1 MTELNLVANDTA
13 QKRVLEY
20 LQENVSET
28 LAEKINKGVHVT
40 VDGKELISVKELSGF
55 MVYATDEARK
65 LCEKG
70 ATSACVEDETVF
82 GWAIHYF
89 EEDSI
94 HGKLFNLDGTEYKKE
109 TPKIIPKTTVT
120 KTTITA
126 KPEPKDR
133 QISIFDF
140 TDLDSSKQDEEQTET
155 KQEDTTMV
163 QVDDVVTAQ
172 DETEEQDD
180 IEELVTTQEQIKQV
194 ANEYAGVQPYYKR
207 YYELKRDYMD
217 CIVCYKLGD
226 FYEFYD
232 RDAEIAADVLGL
244 ALTSKNVGKKERVL
258 LAGIPA
264 HVIDTYLIKL
274 SAKYRV
280 ICYDCEEEQY
290 LIENGWQTDLA
301 TGDVCSLEDD
311 EPVAAQSQGEETNP
325 HIRYL
330 QSIIKDLKVDL

>member
-1 MTELNLVANDTA
+1 MTELNLMANDVA

-20 LQENVSET
+20 LQENASET

-40 VDGKELISVKELSGF
+40 VDDKELISVKDLSQF
-55 MVYATDEARK
+55 MRYAADEARK

-70 ATSACVEDETVF
+70 ASSACVEDETVF

-94 HGKLFNLDGTEYKKE
+94 QGKLFNLDGTEYKKE
-109 TPKIIPKTTVT
+109 KPKTIPKSTVT

-133 QISIFDF
+133 QVSIFDF
-140 TDLDSSKQDEEQTET
+140 TNLNVTEQEESDDVDEVVTEQAVNDTVIEQEET
-155 KQEDTTMV
+155 KELEI
-163 QVDDVVTAQ
+163 AQ
-172 DETEEQDD
+172 K
-180 IEELVTTQEQIKQV
+180 QIKEV
-194 ANEYAGVQPYYKR
+194 ADNYANAHPYYKR

-232 RDAEIAADVLGL
+232 NDAEITAGILGL
-244 ALTSKNVGKKERVL
+244 TLTSKNVGKTERVPM
-258 LAGIPA
+258 AGIPH
-264 HVIDTYLIKL
+264 HVIDLYLIKL
-274 SAKYRV
+274 SAKHKV
-280 ICYDCEEEQY
+280 MCYDNEEEQY
-290 LIENGWQTDLA
+290 LIENGWQTDIA
-301 TGDVCSLEDD
+301 TGIVCSLEDD
-311 EPVAAQSQGEETNP
+311 DEPVVAQPQTEEKNP